1 MISIFLLILIQ
12 WFQPFD
18 SKFAN
23 KMETFNEL
31 TTIAVLY
38 TLMLFSDFIGDPA
51 VRSSVGIAYRSVI
64 VVFAIVHLTPML
76 WDTLKQIHR

>member
-23 KMETFNEL
+23 KLETFNEL
-31 TTIAVLY
+31 TTMAVLY
-38 TLMLFSDFIGDPA
+38 TLMLFSDYIREPV
-51 VRSSVGIAYRSVI
+51 VRSSVGIAYMSVI
-64 VVFAIVHLTPML
+64 VVFAIVHLAPML
-76 WDTLKQIHR
+76 CNTLKQIHR